1 PISKGKRF
9 GFFPSLSAGYVVSN
23 EDYFKNINS
32 LDFVSYFKL
41 RASWGRVGNDA
52 IGGDRFPYLADI
64 DLGGIPYTTGRD
76 LNHTRSGPSYNR
88 LQNNNITWET
98 ADKFNAGI
106 DLHVFDDFELTF
118 DYFYEDRVSIF
129 DNISNTLPYY
139 FGTGESDVF
148 GNMLDIRK
156 TDVYANVGR
165 VKNQG
170 LDFALQFNK
179 KVNDDLNIS
188 AKGTFTYAH

>member
-1 PISKGKRF
+1 
-9 GFFPSLSAGYVVSN
+9 
-23 EDYFKNINS
+23 
-32 LDFVSYFKL
+32 
-41 RASWGRVGNDA
+41 
-52 IGGDRFPYLADI
+52 
-64 DLGGIPYTTGRD
+64 

-188 AKGTFTYAH
+188 AKGTFTYAHNEVVENNEPLFTEYPNRS